1 MRNRGKSAPI
11 IVTGALLSGLT
22 IVEGREPYHI
32 EQRQYEEP
40 SKLTYENAYSTATF
54 TTGTILYD
62 PFINDR
68 WN

>member
-1 MRNRGKSAPI
+1 
-11 IVTGALLSGLT
+11 LT
-22 IVEGREPYHI
+22 IVEGPEPYHI

-62 PFINDR
+62 PFINDG
-68 WN
+68 WS